1 MRTNVR
7 ISFYYGKGY
16 RKDKGASMKEEEY
29 NFIKRFVDKR
39 IRDRMIME
47 HENDIEMRHG
57 KEYIYR
63 NRHRYKAIQR
73 FNSISSVIP
82 SN

>member
-1 MRTNVR
+1 
-7 ISFYYGKGY
+7 
-16 RKDKGASMKEEEY
+16 MKEEEY

-47 HENDIEMRHG
+47 LEHENDIKMRHG
-57 KEYIYR
+57 KEYICR

>member
-29 NFIKRFVDKR
+29 NFIKRFVDK
-39 IRDRMIME
+39 
-47 HENDIEMRHG
+47 
-57 KEYIYR
+57 
-63 NRHRYKAIQR
+63 
-73 FNSISSVIP
+73 
-82 SN
+82 